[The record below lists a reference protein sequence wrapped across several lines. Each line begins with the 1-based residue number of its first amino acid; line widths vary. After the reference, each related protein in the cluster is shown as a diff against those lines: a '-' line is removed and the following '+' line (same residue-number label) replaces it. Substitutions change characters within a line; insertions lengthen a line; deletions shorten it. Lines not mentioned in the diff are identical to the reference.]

1 MDFKIKV
8 GNNWSSSINS
18 FYIKVSNSWQ
28 SIKSGWIKVG
38 SIWQQF
44 FGSAPSIAQQVEI
57 SQSTDG
63 SYVTTLTGKNYYWT
77 NFGSG
82 QYYFQK
88 SINGGSTWSDIDNGV
103 IANPSSGSYNTKT
116 YIITS
121 LTPNVANLYRFLV
134 SVSSIGGG
142 NSTSSTSSS
151 TTVQSPRDIT
161 NLSSTG
167 QTTTSID
174 LSWGNAGGY
183 ALSYIVYYRQTG
195 AGPGY
200 TAYTTTSS
208 TSITVSSLTAAT
220 EYAFYVVPYTGTSG
234 QGYSGNDSNILYQ
247 STSTPPLPGDF
258 VWDTFSASGNTIS
271 ASWSSSNATSYY
283 VEIYKASNGSPVSG
297 YPKTNTSS
305 TSDTIYNLEYS
316 TQYKGFGYGKNAYGS
331 GNSTFSNTITT
342 DPDPTP
348 GSFTY
353 SISNST
359 ITPTQPSAYS
369 NVFSSDGTQISYDW
383 NDTAD
388 TSYWVSSISGGSQGT
403 RSNSVF
409 ASNDFW
415 STTPGS
421 TYTTSVYS
429 VNTNRRATVSW
440 GASTNA
446 NSYVVVFSGAT
457 QSSPQTV
464 SGTSLTLTASGSSGS
479 TVTVSSVTA
488 FQYGNGTGLSRAGT
502 VSGSSS
508 VTIYDSNSGTRSVG
522 PSTAPSPGVA
532 PSVPRNI
539 TGNWTSTS
547 PNYVVNWSWDR
558 PSQGTG
564 TITYYYRVYSAF
576 TQTGT
581 RSFRYSGNTNN
592 TYLTT
597 SFSSSF
603 GTWAEID
610 IYAQN
615 AYGTSSTVTSPR
627 V

>member
-1 MDFKIKV
+1 MDFRIKV
-8 GNNWSSSINS
+8 GSNWSSSINS
-18 FYIKVSNSWQ
+18 FYIKVSNSWAT
-28 SIKSGWIKVG
+28 IKTGWIKVG
-38 SIWQQF
+38 SAWQQF
-44 FGSAPSIAQQVEI
+44 FSSAPFIAQQVEI
-57 SQSTDG
+57 SQSTDL

-88 SINGGSTWSDIDNGV
+88 SIDGGSSWSDIDNN
-103 IANPSSGSYNTKT
+103 IITNPSSGSFNTKT

-134 SVSSIGGG
+134 SVAPTGGG
-142 NSTSSTSSS
+142 NSVSSTSNS
-151 TTVQSPRDIT
+151 TTVQAPRNIT

-183 ALSYIVYYRQTG
+183 ALSYKVYYRQTG
-195 AGPGY
+195 AGAGY
-200 TAYTTTSS
+200 SLYNTTSS

-234 QGYSGNDSNILYQ
+234 QGYPGNDSNILFQ
-247 STSTPPLPGDF
+247 STSTPPLPGNF
-258 VWDTFSASGNTIS
+258 VWNTFSASGNTIS

-283 VEIYKASNGSPVSG
+283 VDIYKTSNGSSVSG
-297 YPKTNTSS
+297 YPKTTTS
-305 TSDTIYNLEYS
+305 TSDTIFNLEYS
-316 TQYKGFGYGKNAYGS
+316 TQYRGYGYGINAYGTGS
-331 GNSTFSNTITT
+331 STFSNTVTT
-342 DPDPTP
+342 GADPTP

-359 ITPTQPSAYS
+359 ITPTQPAAYS
-369 NVFSSDGTQISYDW
+369 NVFSLDGTSISYDW

-388 TSYWVSSISGGSQGT
+388 TSYWMSSISGGPQGT
-403 RSNSVF
+403 RSNAVF

-464 SGTSLTLTASGSSGS
+464 VGTSLTLTASGSSGS

-488 FQYGNGTGLSRAGT
+488 FQNGNGTGLSRGGT
-502 VSGSSS
+502 LSGSSS

-539 TGNWTSTS
+539 SGNFTSTS
-547 PNYVVNWSWDR
+547 PNYVVSWLWDR

-581 RSFRYSGNTNN
+581 RSFRYSGNTND
-592 TYLTT
+592 TFLTT

-615 AYGTSSTVTSPR
+615 DYGTSSTVTSPR